1 MSNSTHTL
9 LPFLANQWK
18 GVTKLF
24 RHSSQSLTM
33 GTQTFAYCTK
43 LPLGNEARVTQIPLS
58 PQEPHDARLISV
70 VLTGS
75 SCLSAMVQTQ
85 AGGFYIVDGLNCSTT
100 IFQYN
105 ASAIVRLRC
114 VTRQMKSQQL
124 KKNMLL
130 PTCASVLVHVIQQQ
144 GYSTSSDQRRHR
156 QTKKSMFRFITVLL
170 KPLAFKWPCS

>member
-1 MSNSTHTL
+1 MTCLLWDGCEPSPPTYHILFFLKSTAHLKVLVIRCYWHSGDRSVSNSTHTL

-24 RHSSQSLTM
+24 WHSSQSLTM

-58 PQEPHDARLISV
+58 PQEPHDARLISA

-75 SCLSAMVQTQ
+75 SCFSAMVQTQ

-100 IFQYN
+100 IF
-105 ASAIVRLRC
+105 
-114 VTRQMKSQQL
+114 
-124 KKNMLL
+124 
-130 PTCASVLVHVIQQQ
+130 
-144 GYSTSSDQRRHR
+144 
-156 QTKKSMFRFITVLL
+156 
-170 KPLAFKWPCS
+170 